1 MYLHALNLKK
11 HAFFDISI
19 EIYGMKSKTNK
30 FLIHICSQFAKRYN
44 RTEQN
49 MQKCAG
55 FSVLKYLVDAF
66 ILVIALKSNF

>member
-11 HAFFDISI
+11 HAFVIIGI
-19 EIYGMKSKTNK
+19 EIYGIKLKTNK
-30 FLIHICSQFAKRYN
+30 FLIHICSQFSKRYN

-55 FSVLKYLVDAF
+55 FSALKHLVDTI